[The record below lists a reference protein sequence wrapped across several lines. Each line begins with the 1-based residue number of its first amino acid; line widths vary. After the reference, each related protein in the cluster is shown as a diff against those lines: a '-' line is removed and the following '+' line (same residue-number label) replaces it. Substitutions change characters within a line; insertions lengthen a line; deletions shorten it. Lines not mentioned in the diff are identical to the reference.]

1 MEQIIGY
8 TFDMLPFLLVM
19 LPIYVFVRGIY
30 LFRNKKG
37 QSIQLL
43 REFGLL
49 LFVLY
54 LTGVASQTIVPE
66 FVIINNKLQAVDLG
80 FNPDRINLEPFNK
93 IIETQILVE
102 NGHIS
107 YLFIEVFGNICMF
120 IPIGF
125 FLPLLWDKFKNPFL
139 TVFVCL
145 FISFSIETIQ
155 LILPRGT
162 DVDDIIL
169 NTSGGLIGYILYSV
183 QKSRLKNITIQ
194 V

>member
-8 TFDMLPFLLVM
+8 IFDMLPFLLVM

-30 LFRNKKG
+30 LFQNKKG

-66 FVIINNKLQAVDLG
+66 FVIINDQLQAVDLG

-183 QKSRLKNITIQ
+183 QKSRLKNITSQ

>member
-8 TFDMLPFLLVM
+8 IFDMLPFLLVM

-183 QKSRLKNITIQ
+183 QKSRLKNITSQ

>member
-1 MEQIIGY
+1 
-8 TFDMLPFLLVM
+8 
-19 LPIYVFVRGIY
+19 
-30 LFRNKKG
+30 
-37 QSIQLL
+37 SIQLL

-66 FVIINNKLQAVDLG
+66 FVIINDQLQAVDLG

-102 NGHIS
+102 NGNIS

-125 FLPLLWDKFKNPFL
+125 FLPLLWKRFKNPFL
-139 TVFVCL
+139 TVIVCL
-145 FISFSIETIQ
+145 LISFGIETIQ

-183 QKSRLKNITIQ
+183 QKSRLKNITSQ

>member
-8 TFDMLPFLLVM
+8 IFDMLPFLLVM
-19 LPIYVFVRGIY
+19 LPIYVLVRGIY

-66 FVIINNKLQAVDLG
+66 FVIINDQLQAVDLG

-102 NGHIS
+102 NGNIS

-125 FLPLLWDKFKNPFL
+125 FLPLLWKRFKNPFL
-139 TVFVCL
+139 TVIVCL
-145 FISFSIETIQ
+145 LISFGIETIQ

-183 QKSRLKNITIQ
+183 QKSRLKNITSQ

>member
-1 MEQIIGY
+1 MEQIFGY
-8 TFDMLPFLLVM
+8 IFDMLPFLLVM
-19 LPIYVFVRGIY
+19 LPIYVLVRGIY

-66 FVIINNKLQAVDLG
+66 FVIINDQLQAVDLG

-102 NGHIS
+102 NGNIS

-125 FLPLLWDKFKNPFL
+125 FLPLLWKRFKNPFL

-169 NTSGGLIGYILYSV
+169 NTSGGLIGYILYSF
-183 QKSRLKNITIQ
+183 QKSRLKNITSQ

>member
-8 TFDMLPFLLVM
+8 IFDMLPFLLVM
-19 LPIYVFVRGIY
+19 LPIYVLVRGIY

-66 FVIINNKLQAVDLG
+66 FVIINDQLQAVDLG

-102 NGHIS
+102 NGNIS

-125 FLPLLWDKFKNPFL
+125 FLPLLWKRFKNPFL

-169 NTSGGLIGYILYSV
+169 NTSGGLIGYILYSF
-183 QKSRLKNITIQ
+183 QKSRLKNITSQ

>member
-8 TFDMLPFLLVM
+8 IFDMLPFLLVM
-19 LPIYVFVRGIY
+19 LPIYVLVRGIY

-66 FVIINNKLQAVDLG
+66 FVIINDQLQAVDLG

-102 NGHIS
+102 NGNIS

-125 FLPLLWDKFKNPFL
+125 FLPLLWKRFKNPFL
-139 TVFVCL
+139 TVIVCL
-145 FISFSIETIQ
+145 LISFGIETIQ

-169 NTSGGLIGYILYSV
+169 NTSGGLIGYILYSF
-183 QKSRLKNITIQ
+183 QKSRLKNITSQ

>member
-8 TFDMLPFLLVM
+8 IFDMLRFLLVM
-19 LPIYVFVRGIY
+19 LPIYVLVRGIY

-66 FVIINNKLQAVDLG
+66 FVIINDQLQAVDLG

-102 NGHIS
+102 NGNIS

-125 FLPLLWDKFKNPFL
+125 FLPLLWKRFKNPFL
-139 TVFVCL
+139 TVIVCL
-145 FISFSIETIQ
+145 LISFGIETIQ

-183 QKSRLKNITIQ
+183 QKSRLKNITSQ